1 MEQKNNI
8 VLVPTDFSEVADF
21 AIEHAAG
28 ICKQLSYKLT
38 LLHIINKDT
47 KAILKKGNQNISDVQ
62 SILQK
67 QAKEL
72 SAKHGI
78 VVDFIA
84 KEGSIFTGIS
94 QVAIEIGA
102 NLLTMGTH
110 GKVGVQR
117 LIGSY
122 ALKVIE
128 SLNVPIIVVQN
139 KAFGQGYQNIV
150 LPIDDTMESKQKV
163 KWAIHIARKF
173 KSTVHIFSMVSSESY
188 RSSKIK
194 ANSLQI
200 MKFFEQN
207 EIKYTQK
214 YAEKAGNF
222 TKQILTYSNEINANL
237 IIIMTTPDKLMPS
250 FILGAWEEEILFNE
264 AQIPVMCANPVEL
277 NIVVGG
283 L

>member
-8 VLVPTDFSEVADF
+8 VLVPTDFSEVAEY

-38 LLHIINKDT
+38 LLHVINKDT
-47 KAILKKGNQNISDVQ
+47 KSMLRKEKLNEASLEEKLKK
-62 SILQK
+62 
-67 QAKEL
+67 QAADIAE
-72 SAKHGI
+72 KHGI
-78 VVDFIA
+78 EVNYLS
-84 KEGSIFTGIS
+84 KEGSIFSTIS
-94 QVAIEIGA
+94 DVSKEIGA

-117 LIGSY
+117 FIGSY

-139 KAFGQGYQNIV
+139 KSFGDGYKDII

-173 KSTVHIFSMVSSESY
+173 KSTVHIFSMISSEAY
-188 RSSKIK
+188 RSGKIK
-194 ANSLQI
+194 ANTIQI

-207 EIKYTQK
+207 DIKYTQK
-214 YAEKAGNF
+214 YAEKSGNF
-222 TKQILTYSNEINANL
+222 PKQTLAYSVSINANL
-237 IIIMTTPDKLMPS
+237 IIIMTNPDKLMPS

-264 AQIPVMCANPVEL
+264 SQIPVMCANPVEL
-277 NIVVGG
+277 SIVVGG

>member
-1 MEQKNNI
+1 MDKKNI
-8 VLVPTDFSEVADF
+8 VLVPTDFSEVVEF
-21 AIEHAAG
+21 AIEHGAG

-38 LLHIINKDT
+38 LLHVINKDT
-47 KAILKKGNQNISDVQ
+47 KSQLKKEHLEESAINDKLKAKAEEIS
-62 SILQK
+62 K
-67 QAKEL
+67 
-72 SAKHGI
+72 KHGI

-84 KEGSIFTGIS
+84 KEGSIFTTIS
-94 QVAIEIGA
+94 EVAKEIGA
-102 NLLTMGTH
+102 NILTMGTH
-110 GKVGVQR
+110 GKVGVQKF
-117 LIGSY
+117 IGSY

-128 SLNVPIIVVQN
+128 SLKVPIIVVQN
-139 KAFGQGYQNIV
+139 KSFGVGYKDIV

-173 KSTVHIFSMVSSESY
+173 QSTVHIYSMNSSEAY

-194 ANSLQI
+194 ANTLQI

-207 EIKYTQK
+207 DIKHTQK
-214 YAEKAGNF
+214 NAEKTGNF
-222 TKQILTYSNEINANL
+222 SKQTLNYSSEISANL
-237 IIIMTTPDKLMPS
+237 IIIMTSPDKLMPK
-250 FILGAWEEEILFNE
+250 FIVGAWEEEILFNE

>member
-8 VLVPTDFSEVADF
+8 VLVPTDFSEVADY

-28 ICKQLSYKLT
+28 ICKQLNYKLT

-47 KAILKKGNQNISDVQ
+47 KTLLKKEKQGVTNVQ
-62 SILQK
+62 DELQK
-67 QAKEL
+67 QAQEL

-78 VVDFIA
+78 VVDFVA
-84 KEGSIFTGIS
+84 KEGSIFSTINL
-94 QVAIEIGA
+94 VAKEVGA

-128 SLNVPIIVVQN
+128 SVDVPIIVVQN
-139 KAFGQGYQNIV
+139 KAFGQGYQDII

-173 KSTVHIFSMVSSESY
+173 KSTVHIFSMISSESY
-188 RSSKIK
+188 RSNKIK
-194 ANSLQI
+194 ANTLQI

-207 EIKYTQK
+207 DIKYTQK
-214 YAEKAGNF
+214 YAEKTGNF
-222 TKQILTYSNEINANL
+222 TKQILTYSSSVNASL
-237 IIIMTTPDKLMPS
+237 IIIMTNPDKLMPN

-283 L
+283 M